1 MEATDGHRGG
11 AGEPL
16 VLLHGFAGSWRNW
29 EPVLDQLEA
38 RHDVLAVALRGH
50 ALGRPL
56 DDGVAVS
63 SAALIDAVEADMD
76 AAGLETAHLVGNSLG
91 GRIALELAQ
100 RGRARSVVAFSPAI
114 SWQEGS
120 RAEARARRFF
130 AGGYWLNSRLLPH
143 IGAFVRRPRLRRVLL
158 SGSMSH
164 GERLRPAAAADIVR
178 ANVECPIYFDLFDA
192 LMREGPP
199 RSFDRIDCPV
209 LIVWGTKDRT
219 LPERRHAAGA
229 RRLLP
234 EAEYVELPGAG
245 HVPTADDPEGVAR
258 LIVDFAARAARR

>member
-1 MEATDGHRGG
+1 MDGSDGHRGG
-11 AGEPL
+11 SGEPL
-16 VLLHGFAGSWRNW
+16 VLIHGFAGSWRNW
-29 EPVLDQLEA
+29 EPVLERVEA

-50 ALGRPL
+50 ALGRDL
-56 DDGVAVS
+56 DSGVEVS
-63 SAALIDAVEADMD
+63 STALIDAVAADMD

-91 GRIALELAQ
+91 GRIALELAR

-114 SWQEGS
+114 SWQEGA

-143 IGAFVRRPRLRRVLL
+143 IGAFVRRPRLRRALL
-158 SGSMSH
+158 RGSMSH
-164 GERLRPAAAADIVR
+164 GERLRPAAAADMVR

-199 RSFDRIDCPV
+199 RSFEGIDCPV

-234 EAEYVELPGAG
+234 QAQYVELPDAG
-245 HVPTADDPEGVAR
+245 HVPTADDPDGVAS
-258 LIVDFAARAARR
+258 LIIEFAQRAAGR